1 MPLALILI
9 GWASW
14 TNPTHQSPTYLHSK
28 VTHPKAQKPI
38 KKKEKKKK
46 NSCVKLTP
54 LYLYIIQKTQRSNGP
69 NHFWAHHETLEQ
81 APWHTWVSF
90 FHYINY
96 PLLPLRLRDRSLNSQ
111 IQTTE
116 FRETELNEAN
126 PPKKTTCRTVRSTT
140 SSPRPMPE
148 PPKLTLSKLVLF
160 ARMATSSSRTVL
172 ARFNLFCSV
181 SMIKSIFDS
190 GYFLF
195 FWLRSVLFD
204 GSDFGFF

>member
-96 PLLPLRLRDRSLNSQ
+96 SLLPLRLRDRSLNSQ
-111 IQTTE
+111 IQSTE
-116 FRETELNEAN
+116 FRETESNKAN
-126 PPKKTTCRTVRSTT
+126 PPKKNDMSDSEEHHFESKADAGASKTYPQQAGTIRKNGYIVIKN
-140 SSPRPMPE
+140 RPC
-148 PPKLTLSKLVLF
+148 KVQSFLLCFYDKIYFWFWVF
-160 ARMATSSSRTVL
+160 FVFL
-172 ARFNLFCSV
+172 A
-181 SMIKSIFDS
+181 
-190 GYFLF
+190 
-195 FWLRSVLFD
+195 
-204 GSDFGFF
+204 